1 MIVTIFRSRLRPEHS
16 VEYGAMAADMSALAQ
31 TMPSYVS
38 HQHFAAEDG
47 EG

>member
-16 VEYGAMAADMSALAQ
+16 VEYGALAQ
-31 TMPSYVS
+31 TMPGYVS

>member
-1 MIVTIFRSRLRPEHS
+1 MIVTIFRSRLRPEHA
-16 VEYGAMAADMSALAQ
+16 VEYGAIAADMSALAQ
-31 TMPSYVS
+31 TMPGYVS